1 MIKAKIDYLYYRE
14 ADTIANIG
22 RNHCGRFRLF
32 LNVWYGN
39 DTYRSLNY
47 LFALRKYEYRLN
59 CYNSSFGRFLI
70 VLSKIRWHRLGARY
84 NICIM
89 PNTVGP
95 GLRIPHLNGG
105 IIVNC
110 KSIGNNCTINSGVI
124 IGNNDRGELA
134 EIGDNVNLTVG
145 CKIIG
150 GVHIGNNAVVAPNSV
165 VVKDVPEN
173 AVVSGI
179 PATILKTK
187 N

>member
-1 MIKAKIDYLYYRE
+1 
-14 ADTIANIG
+14 
-22 RNHCGRFRLF
+22 
-32 LNVWYGN
+32 
-39 DTYRSLNY
+39 
-47 LFALRKYEYRLN
+47 
-59 CYNSSFGRFLI
+59 
-70 VLSKIRWHRLGARY
+70 
-84 NICIM
+84 M

-179 PATILKTK
+179 PATILKNK